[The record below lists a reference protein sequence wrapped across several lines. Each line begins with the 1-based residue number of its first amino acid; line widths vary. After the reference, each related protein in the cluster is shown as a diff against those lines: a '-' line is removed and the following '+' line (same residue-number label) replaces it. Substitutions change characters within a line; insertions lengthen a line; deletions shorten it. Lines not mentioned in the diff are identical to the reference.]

1 VTSLRKLDK
10 GNTREQ
16 VQKPTP
22 EKTAAVEAELT
33 TSYRELD
40 RLIVTVSSAV
50 LGVSVPFAG
59 TVIQKSPFALVAAA
73 AWFSYAVA
81 VVAVMWSLR
90 LEQRHKNRI
99 LDLDNLLDS
108 GVKLLSKRL
117 DRANKISAR
126 SFGMGTTLV
135 AVFLLLTVIATQSGK

>member
-1 VTSLRKLDK
+1 MTSLRKLDK

-22 EKTAAVEAELT
+22 EKVAAVEAELT

-59 TVIQKSPFALVAAA
+59 TVIQKSPFAFVAAA

-99 LDLDNLLDS
+99 LDLDNLVDS